1 MRCFGNVLTIACK
14 RGCSNGDRSAHVRS
28 GGRDSQHCPVCGT
41 TYISSIYVSA
51 VQLPQQALPRVVD
64 DHLVEECD
72 AQNNSWMTLRFA
84 ARSRRGVSRWN
95 LESVHYTRSDC
106 GTIDRKSARDCCV
119 GVVLGALFT
128 VGVAWCRQTA
138 ATHVLGWRRLRLK
151 TCMRL
156 ADAGNRL
163 AADLPQVCVLWR
175 TGYSNFLA
183 RPGLVNDAIGI
194 TLGCVDMAWFNHCV
208 RCGT

>member
-1 MRCFGNVLTIACK
+1 MRCFETVLTIACK

-28 GGRDSQHCPVCGT
+28 GGRDSQNCPVCGT

-51 VQLPQQALPRVVD
+51 VQLPQQALPRIVD
-64 DHLVEECD
+64 DHLVEDCD

-95 LESVHYTRSDC
+95 LEPVRHTRSDC
-106 GTIDRKSARDCCV
+106 GAIDRKSARDCCV
-119 GVVLGALFT
+119 EVVLGTLFT
-128 VGVAWCRQTA
+128 LGVAWCRQTA
-138 ATHVLGWRRLRLK
+138 ATHVLGWRRPR

-163 AADLPQVCVLWR
+163 AADLPQVCILWR
-175 TGYSNFLA
+175 IGYSNFLA
-183 RPGLVNDAIGI
+183 RPGLVTARLELD
-194 TLGCVDMAWFNHCV
+194 CVDMAWLNHCV
-208 RCGT
+208 TFGT